1 MHWAL
6 GASHDFTY
14 HPRRG
19 QFHANLISGPT
30 VELDMSGYQNIS
42 MTMPNVPVVLGPG
55 GYDQKNPYVCN
66 IFNLEEML
74 PAGLTADNKHHVA
87 MFSPILDPDSVQYVH
102 HMILYACNDQA
113 RVSFSHNQVVPEC
126 ESMPQGCSELKWP
139 WAMGSEPVVFPPQV
153 GMPIGQG
160 QKWFALQMHY
170 YNPSLHTGVTDSSG
184 VRISLAD
191 SVRAYDAGAFRF
203 NGGTGPS
210 MRAALPPGVPLLT
223 VKQALLPAACT
234 NEWQEDVNVLGVV
247 YHAHLVGKRLNIEV
261 LRGSE
266 SLGELRKEKLY
277 DFNHQSLEPAS
288 VKTLKKGDQLVM
300 TCTYD
305 TSSRTTPTQ
314 FGDSTQTEM
323 CWSAFMYYP
332 VQKMNR
338 VLFTSEDW
346 MLCEGAA
353 QQYHANTIPSIPAS
367 TCQAVGDVG
376 SQTALDLLASMGVN
390 VTGVTERPSTS
401 STSPEGLS
409 VSAST
414 TASGWLL
421 AVWAFGAF

>member
-1 MHWAL
+1 MAAATFISPIFGCFRPDPQHPDTAF
-6 GASHDFTY
+6 FT
-14 HPRRG
+14 
-19 QFHANLISGPT
+19 F
-30 VELDMSGYQNIS
+30 
-42 MTMPNVPVVLGPG
+42 
-55 GYDQKNPYVCN
+55 
-66 IFNLEEML
+66 
-74 PAGLTADNKHHVA
+74 LTAKEIKEAQEKGPRESQPQADALAEALTVGSA
-87 MFSPILDPDSVQYVH
+87 SSTFSRASL
-102 HMILYACNDQA
+102 
-113 RVSFSHNQVVPEC
+113 SFAVPFLSDVGREHRP
-126 ESMPQGCSELKWP
+126 STRLS
-139 WAMGSEPVVFPPQV
+139 GSAAPREV

-191 SVRAYDAGAFRF
+191 SVRTYDAGAFRF

-390 VTGVTERPSTS
+390 VTGVTVTERPSTS